1 MSELVRS
8 NKYITG
14 EEERLTFKC
23 DDCEKNRK
31 CFSCLAIISKNKWKV
46 LHCDHFTCE
55 HVAKFE
61 TQSCIG
67 KPPQHL
73 ILDRGQD
80 RRDVNHEATNNTLFD
95 SIIFMQK
102 IYEPACIVVHTG
114 FGGGHFLAIIKIG
127 GDWIEMSDVDVNLVQ
142 SQTLHPT
149 IPGVWNF
156 VVYTLQ
162 AYNCQQV
169 SDSDDH
175 ASSPCFD
182 QFKPLPLSA
191 LKQVILSLYILYV
204 LNIYSIFKYIN
215 IYLYIY
221 QDKYLYMCVHTCM
234 RSKTISIYY
243 SIIDL
248 SL

>member
-1 MSELVRS
+1 
-8 NKYITG
+8 
-14 EEERLTFKC
+14 
-23 DDCEKNRK
+23 
-31 CFSCLAIISKNKWKV
+31 
-46 LHCDHFTCE
+46 
-55 HVAKFE
+55 
-61 TQSCIG
+61 
-67 KPPQHL
+67 
-73 ILDRGQD
+73 
-80 RRDVNHEATNNTLFD
+80 
-95 SIIFMQK
+95 MQK

-169 SDSDDH
+169 SAGDDH